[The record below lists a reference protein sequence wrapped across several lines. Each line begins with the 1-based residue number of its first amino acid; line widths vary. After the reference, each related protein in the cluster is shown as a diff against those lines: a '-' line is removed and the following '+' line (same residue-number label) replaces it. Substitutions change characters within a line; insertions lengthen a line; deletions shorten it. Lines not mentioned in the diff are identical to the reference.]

1 MFFFSPIFFVIKK
14 VMEIVGSC
22 SANNFVLQLSSI
34 YKYCLLTFHLV
45 RLSFSLLLL
54 RNYTR
59 IIFRMKEVNFLDI
72 NTGSNHFKKELMY
85 KNALRAIPGKYVW
98 GGVAVDIF
106 LDGLW
111 YLGEN
116 LFLWVVVLWENIL
129 AWVVVFSVSN
139 K

>member
-1 MFFFSPIFFVIKK
+1 MIKK

-45 RLSFSLLLL
+45 WLSLSLLLL
-54 RNYTR
+54 RNFTR

-72 NTGSNHFKKELMY
+72 NTGSNHFKRTDVQKCSQGYSRKIRM
-85 KNALRAIPGKYVW
+85 
-98 GGVAVDIF
+98 GGGGSRYF
-106 LDGLW
+106 FG
-111 YLGEN
+111 
-116 LFLWVVVLWENIL
+116 WVVVSWGEFIFMGGG
-129 AWVVVFSVSN
+129 VVGKYISMGGCLLC